1 MIYSKTYKDFINGRY
16 LSEGVRITAGILFPA
31 FLMSYFNLLATGIVM
46 SVGALC
52 VSATDTPGPV
62 RHRVNGMAVCIIVIT
77 IVSIIVCYSVVSI
90 VLLGIL
96 IFCFGFLFSMLTVYG
111 TRTSAIGIAAL
122 LIMILNLQTPLH
134 GINIFTNALHILTG
148 GTWYMLFSLALYK
161 IRPYKLIQQILG
173 DFIQSIGEYLKLRGS
188 YYSKDPEYV
197 KINEELYQQQ
207 SVVQTQQ
214 NLVSE
219 LLFKTRAIVKES
231 THKGRVLL
239 KIYLDAV
246 DLFESVMTTFQ
257 HYDILHKQFDA
268 TGILEEFREHI
279 NAMVAELNEIG
290 IAVKSGETSRGNG
303 NNLKKIDH
311 TREHFESLRQNYMT
325 DENVDDFISLGRIL
339 NNIQHLAEKI
349 NELHFYTTFDK
360 KISKENVSDIDYS
373 IYTES
378 HDIRP
383 SLFFSNLNLKSNIFR
398 HSLRVSFALLTGYI
412 ISLFFHLGH
421 SYWILLTIVVIL
433 KPAYSLT
440 KTRNKDRLIG
450 TFLGIIIGVI
460 ILFLIKNNIAL
471 LVLMILFMATSYV
484 YMRTNYFMSV
494 LLMTP
499 YLVIFFHLLS
509 PGNLT
514 KVLTDRIFDTFIGSA
529 IAFIAS
535 IFFVPLWEHVTIR
548 LNMVQMLQANIN
560 YYTVIAKAY
569 SGDAV
574 LNITEI
580 KKSRREVLVALANL
594 SDAFTRMLSE
604 PKRFQKS
611 TEAIHQFVVLN
622 HTLTSHLATLSY
634 YLSVRKNPFRS
645 NDIIPVIES
654 TELHLKNSIKHLEE
668 NKDAITIPDKGGLRK
683 LNEYAAVLL
692 NKRKDE
698 ILKGELETE
707 TKRKL
712 VQVKSVIDQFNY
724 IYSVATE
731 IYKSSKEITV

>member
-1 MIYSKTYKDFINGRY
+1 M
-16 LSEGVRITAGILFPA
+16 RITAGILLPA
-31 FLMSYFNLLATGIVM
+31 FIMSYFNLLTTGIVM

-62 RHRVNGMAVCIIVIT
+62 RHRVNGMTVCIIVIT
-77 IVSIIVCYSVVSI
+77 LLSIIVCYSTVSTL
-90 VLLGIL
+90 LLGIL

-122 LIMILNLQTPLH
+122 LIIILSLQTPIR
-134 GINIFTNALHILTG
+134 GVNIFINALHILVG

-188 YYSKDPEYV
+188 YYSKDPDYI
-197 KINEELYQQQ
+197 KINEQLFHQQ

-239 KIYLDAV
+239 KIYLDAA

-257 HYDILHKQFDA
+257 HYDVLHKQFDA
-268 TGILEEFREHI
+268 TGILEEFREDI
-279 NAMVAELNEIG
+279 IAMATELNEVG
-290 IAVKSGETSRGNG
+290 IAIKSGETSYGRGN
-303 NNLKKIDH
+303 NVKKIEQ
-311 TREHFESLRQNYMT
+311 TREHFEALRLNYMT
-325 DENVDDFISLGRIL
+325 NENVDDFISLGRIV
-339 NNIQHLAEKI
+339 NNIQHLTEKI
-349 NELHFYTTFDK
+349 NELHFYTTFDR
-360 KISKENVSDIDYS
+360 KISKENTSDIDYS

-378 HDIRP
+378 QDIRP
-383 SLFFSNLNLKSNIFR
+383 SLFFSNLNFASNIFR

-460 ILFLIKNNIAL
+460 VLFLIKNNVAL

-499 YLVIFFHLLS
+499 YLVIFFHLLN
-509 PGNLT
+509 PGNLRV
-514 KVLTDRIFDTFIGSA
+514 VLTDRILDTFIGSA

-535 IFFVPLWEHVTIR
+535 IFFVPLWEHVTIK

-560 YYTVIAKAY
+560 YYTSIAKAY
-569 SGDAV
+569 SGSAEI
-574 LNITEI
+574 NFAEI
-580 KKSRREVLVALANL
+580 KKGRREVLVSLANL

-611 TEAIHQFVVLN
+611 TEATYHFVVLN

-645 NDIIPVIES
+645 NDIITVIEN
-654 TELHLKNSIKHLEE
+654 TELHLHNAIKYLEE
-668 NKDAITIPDKGGLRK
+668 NEDEILNPDKAGLKK
-683 LNEYAAVLL
+683 LNEYAAGLL
-692 NKRKDE
+692 DKRKDE

-724 IYSVATE
+724 IYSVAAE
-731 IYKSSKEITV
+731 IYKSCKEITV